1 MKALVIGAAGF
12 VGGYLVQHLRDV
24 CGWTVYAT
32 KLPSEEFEE
41 SDVRV
46 YDLDMLN
53 KDAVRVILKEIQPDY
68 IFYLAAQ
75 SSVAVSWKKPELT
88 VDINIKGCVHLLES
102 ARELEK
108 KPRILLIGSSEE
120 YGPVKVEKNP
130 VSEETVINPRNIY
143 AVTKATQ
150 NMLGKLYADAYD
162 MDIIMVRAFNHIGPK
177 QEPIFVVADFCR
189 QVALIEAKKQE
200 PVISVGNL
208 AAKRD
213 FTDVRDIVRAYALL
227 VQMGKAGEIYNIGS
241 GKAIAISDI
250 LNLIISNTIE
260 NIEVKIDK
268 NRYRPVDVPIIEAD
282 ISKLKK
288 DVEWEKEIS
297 FQQTILDTLE
307 YWRDI
312 IRKND

>member
-24 CGWTVYAT
+24 CEWTVYAT
-32 KLPSEEFEE
+32 KLENEKFDEFNV
-41 SDVRV
+41 DV

-53 KDAVRVILKEIQPDY
+53 KDAVGAIFKKIQPDY

-120 YGPVKVEKNP
+120 YGPIKAERNP
-130 VSEETVINPRNIY
+130 VSEETATDPKNVY

-208 AAKRD
+208 AARRD

-297 FQQTILDTLE
+297 IQQTILDTLE